1 MDEEIKSLVTEVQGR
16 NLQTA
21 YLSFPLNP
29 EDNLGISQPIFN
41 MFLKKT
47 GEHFFCKITEIDDK
61 SIRRQIFLTTFRKEM
76 KVRVFSGCVPIR
88 LPTSWDYIIV
98 NLAEFT
104 YQLFGTKYVKTVEI
118 QIYTKC
124 RIRRVYFSDK
134 LYSQEELPCGREA
147 EVSGESEAAPSI
159 NEVMADKLPGV
170 PAGSGHQ
177 GRGSRFNN
185 PRSGTSR
192 QPTAAA
198 HEYQSGFRSILSSL
212 AWSPLKFWRTEVN
225 TGHVKRVKDE
235 DIKSL
240 AIELQGRNMR
250 TTYISYPHD
259 PEDNV
264 GIRQPILNL
273 LMKNTGGDCGLEI
286 TVTDDN
292 SIRRRIFLSTFRKE
306 MKASVFSGCVPL
318 RLSTYWDYIIINL
331 AELTHQLF
339 GSKYVKTLKIQIHA
353 NCRIQRVY
361 FSDRLYSQ
369 QELPHDWKAE
379 ILVENEA
386 APSINEVM
394 ASGVPSGSGH
404 WGHGNRYNELRSGTC
419 CQPTAAALNY
429 QPGFRSIL
437 YSTGWSLLKFWNIE
451 VKNGHV
457 KSVMDED
464 IRSFSIEVQ
473 GSSQTTYISFP
484 HDLEDNLG
492 IRQPIFNMLLKKS
505 GEDFFCKITVT
516 DEKSVQRQIFL
527 STFRKE
533 MKARVFSGCV
543 PIRLST
549 SWDYII
555 INLAEVTQQL
565 FGTKYVK
572 TVKIQIHANCRIR
585 RVYFSD
591 RLYSHEELPRDF
603 KVKNLAL
610 SKMAHD
616 IDKEMADQPSGVP
629 TGSEYQ
635 GLDSGYNEPRSE
647 MSCQTTAAAQDC
659 TGWSSL
665 KLWDI
670 EVNTEHVK
678 DFMEEDIKSLATE
691 ERGRNVPSSYS
702 LDIRRSIFN
711 MLLKMPAEYFLALI
725 KRIWFWMHQ
734 KLFYHV

>member
-1 MDEEIKSLVTEVQGR
+1 M
-16 NLQTA
+16 N
-21 YLSFPLNP
+21 
-29 EDNLGISQPIFN
+29 
-41 MFLKKT
+41 
-47 GEHFFCKITEIDDK
+47 
-61 SIRRQIFLTTFRKEM
+61 
-76 KVRVFSGCVPIR
+76 
-88 LPTSWDYIIV
+88 
-98 NLAEFT
+98 
-104 YQLFGTKYVKTVEI
+104 
-118 QIYTKC
+118 IYTKC

-192 QPTAAA
+192 QSTAAA

-212 AWSPLKFWRTEVN
+212 VWSPLKFWRTEVN

-306 MKASVFSGCVPL
+306 MK
-318 RLSTYWDYIIINL
+318 
-331 AELTHQLF
+331 
-339 GSKYVKTLKIQIHA
+339 IHA

-369 QELPHDWKAE
+369 QELPHDWK
-379 ILVENEA
+379 ENEA

-394 ASGVPSGSGH
+394 ASGVPSGSWH
-404 WGHGNRYNELRSGTC
+404 QGHGNRYNELRSGTC

-464 IRSFSIEVQ
+464 IKFFSIEVQ

-527 STFRKE
+527 TTFRK
-533 MKARVFSGCV
+533 
-543 PIRLST
+543 
-549 SWDYII
+549 
-555 INLAEVTQQL
+555 
-565 FGTKYVK
+565 
-572 TVKIQIHANCRIR
+572 
-585 RVYFSD
+585 
-591 RLYSHEELPRDF
+591 
-603 KVKNLAL
+603 
-610 SKMAHD
+610 
-616 IDKEMADQPSGVP
+616 
-629 TGSEYQ
+629 
-635 GLDSGYNEPRSE
+635 
-647 MSCQTTAAAQDC
+647 
-659 TGWSSL
+659 
-665 KLWDI
+665 
-670 EVNTEHVK
+670 
-678 DFMEEDIKSLATE
+678 
-691 ERGRNVPSSYS
+691 
-702 LDIRRSIFN
+702 
-711 MLLKMPAEYFLALI
+711 
-725 KRIWFWMHQ
+725 
-734 KLFYHV
+734 

>member
-306 MKASVFSGCVPL
+306 MK
-318 RLSTYWDYIIINL
+318 
-331 AELTHQLF
+331 
-339 GSKYVKTLKIQIHA
+339 IHA

>member
-1 MDEEIKSLVTEVQGR
+1 MQTVGYKSVFLG
-16 NLQTA
+16 QT
-21 YLSFPLNP
+21 
-29 EDNLGISQPIFN
+29 
-41 MFLKKT
+41 T
-47 GEHFFCKITEIDDK
+47 
-61 SIRRQIFLTTFRKEM
+61 
-76 KVRVFSGCVPIR
+76 
-88 LPTSWDYIIV
+88 
-98 NLAEFT
+98 
-104 YQLFGTKYVKTVEI
+104 
-118 QIYTKC
+118 
-124 RIRRVYFSDK
+124 
-134 LYSQEELPCGREA
+134 
-147 EVSGESEAAPSI
+147 
-159 NEVMADKLPGV
+159 
-170 PAGSGHQ
+170 
-177 GRGSRFNN
+177 
-185 PRSGTSR
+185 
-192 QPTAAA
+192 
-198 HEYQSGFRSILSSL
+198 
-212 AWSPLKFWRTEVN
+212 
-225 TGHVKRVKDE
+225 
-235 DIKSL
+235 
-240 AIELQGRNMR
+240 
-250 TTYISYPHD
+250 
-259 PEDNV
+259 
-264 GIRQPILNL
+264 
-273 LMKNTGGDCGLEI
+273 
-286 TVTDDN
+286 
-292 SIRRRIFLSTFRKE
+292 LST
-306 MKASVFSGCVPL
+306 
-318 RLSTYWDYIIINL
+318 
-331 AELTHQLF
+331 
-339 GSKYVKTLKIQIHA
+339 
-353 NCRIQRVY
+353 
-361 FSDRLYSQ
+361 
-369 QELPHDWKAE
+369 ELPHDWKAE

-404 WGHGNRYNELRSGTC
+404 RGHGNRYNELRSGTC
-419 CQPTAAALNY
+419 CQLTAAALNY

-629 TGSEYQ
+629 TGSEHQ
-635 GLDSGYNEPRSE
+635 GHDSGYNEPRSE

-665 KLWDI
+665 KLWDT

-691 ERGRNVPSSYS
+691 ERERHFCSPERESCAGVLPQLECPSSPPGMDQDPLS
-702 LDIRRSIFN
+702 TGSPVLSPDSSSHDAALSAPALSPADSENLSPDELELLAKLEEQNRLILD
-711 MLLKMPAEYFLALI
+711 M
-725 KRIWFWMHQ
+725 
-734 KLFYHV
+734 

>member
-1 MDEEIKSLVTEVQGR
+1 
-16 NLQTA
+16 
-21 YLSFPLNP
+21 
-29 EDNLGISQPIFN
+29 
-41 MFLKKT
+41 
-47 GEHFFCKITEIDDK
+47 
-61 SIRRQIFLTTFRKEM
+61 
-76 KVRVFSGCVPIR
+76 
-88 LPTSWDYIIV
+88 
-98 NLAEFT
+98 
-104 YQLFGTKYVKTVEI
+104 
-118 QIYTKC
+118 
-124 RIRRVYFSDK
+124 
-134 LYSQEELPCGREA
+134 
-147 EVSGESEAAPSI
+147 
-159 NEVMADKLPGV
+159 MADKLPGV

>member
-47 GEHFFCKITEIDDK
+47 GEHFFCKITAIDDK
-61 SIRRQIFLTTFRKEM
+61 SIRRQIFLTTFRKKM
-76 KVRVFSGCVPIR
+76 NVRVFSGCVPIR
-88 LPTSWDYIIV
+88 LPTSWDYVVID
-98 NLAEFT
+98 LAEFT
-104 YQLFGTKYVKTVEI
+104 YQLFKTKYVKTVEI
-118 QIYTKC
+118 Q
-124 RIRRVYFSDK
+124 
-134 LYSQEELPCGREA
+134 
-147 EVSGESEAAPSI
+147 
-159 NEVMADKLPGV
+159 
-170 PAGSGHQ
+170 
-177 GRGSRFNN
+177 
-185 PRSGTSR
+185 
-192 QPTAAA
+192 
-198 HEYQSGFRSILSSL
+198 
-212 AWSPLKFWRTEVN
+212 VN

-306 MKASVFSGCVPL
+306 MKVSVFSGFVPL

-339 GSKYVKTLKIQIHA
+339 GTKYVKTLKIQIHA

-369 QELPHDWKAE
+369 QDLPHDWK
-379 ILVENEA
+379 ENEA

-419 CQPTAAALNY
+419 CQPTAAVHNC

-464 IRSFSIEVQ
+464 IKSFSIEVQ

-505 GEDFFCKITVT
+505 GEDFFCKITVST
-516 DEKSVQRQIFL
+516 
-527 STFRKE
+527 STFGFCEESK
-533 MKARVFSGCV
+533 
-543 PIRLST
+543 ST
-549 SWDYII
+549 GHWY
-555 INLAEVTQQL
+555 
-565 FGTKYVK
+565 KY
-572 TVKIQIHANCRIR
+572 Q
-585 RVYFSD
+585 
-591 RLYSHEELPRDF
+591 
-603 KVKNLAL
+603 
-610 SKMAHD
+610 
-616 IDKEMADQPSGVP
+616 
-629 TGSEYQ
+629 
-635 GLDSGYNEPRSE
+635 
-647 MSCQTTAAAQDC
+647 
-659 TGWSSL
+659 
-665 KLWDI
+665 
-670 EVNTEHVK
+670 
-678 DFMEEDIKSLATE
+678 
-691 ERGRNVPSSYS
+691 
-702 LDIRRSIFN
+702 
-711 MLLKMPAEYFLALI
+711 
-725 KRIWFWMHQ
+725 
-734 KLFYHV
+734 